1 MDIIVPV
8 IIIGIVS
15 LQIFFFLKNLQ
26 RMKEFGVMDIW

>member
-26 RMKEFGVMDIW
+26 RMKEFKDIF